1 MAFKGEGGVTRL
13 LVMGYALLCYGE
25 IYVDNKL
32 IIGALVLGV
41 HLHASF

>member
-1 MAFKGEGGVTRL
+1 VVVARL
-13 LVMGYALLCYGE
+13 LVMGYVLLCYGE
-25 IYVDNKL
+25 IYVDKKL